1 MTHRLD
7 SNVTRVSAMLVVVLV
22 IAAASPA
29 RGQRP
34 HRDCGFEAET
44 GEGRRGKGEGRRVKG
59 EGLAKRTCLSSLLS
73 PFSSLP
79 SSPSIDDA
87 VCLLDASPSGESP
100 LSVWVGI
107 PPVAYLVERL
117 GGEHVA
123 VEVLVRPGRDPHAF
137 EPTPRQMLALSR
149 AKLFVKIGLPIEERL
164 LEMLQGQQRGLIVVD
179 AARGISR
186 RTLACTGC
194 GHGHG
199 HDSHHHHHDGHDD
212 TVHDDHAAADL
223 HVWLSPPLLKIQ
235 AANVAKALE
244 RADPQHADLYRTNL
258 AALLEEIDAIH
269 ARIALAMQPCRGQTF
284 YVFHPAFGY
293 FGDAYG
299 LKQASVQIADRPP
312 TLRQL
317 RGLIKRAMGDGVKI
331 IFVQPQFD
339 RHRAEVIARLIGGA
353 VVSIDPLAR
362 DVLKNLDDMA
372 MEIRKALH

>member
-1 MTHRLD
+1 MSYRGD
-7 SNVTRVSAMLVVVLV
+7 SYVARVSAMLIVVSV
-22 IAAASPA
+22 IAAVDPA
-29 RGQRP
+29 RVP
-34 HRDCGFEAET
+34 L
-44 GEGRRGKGEGRRVKG
+44 
-59 EGLAKRTCLSSLLS
+59 LACKQCW
-73 PFSSLP
+73 
-79 SSPSIDDA
+79 A
-87 VCLLDASPSGESP
+87 ANNESP
-100 LSVWVGI
+100 LSVWAGI

-123 VEVLVRPGRDPHAF
+123 VEVLVRPDRDPHTF

-186 RTLACTGC
+186 RTLACVGC
-194 GHGHG
+194 GHG
-199 HDSHHHHHDGHDD
+199 HDSHHHHDGHDD
-212 TVHDDHAAADL
+212 HAVDDL

-244 RADPQHADLYRTNL
+244 RADPQHTDLYRTNL

-269 ARIALAMQPCRGQTF
+269 ARIARAMQPCRGQTF
-284 YVFHPAFGY
+284 YVFHSAFGY

-317 RGLIKRAMGDGVKI
+317 RRLIKQAKSDGVKI

-339 RHRAEVIARLIGGA
+339 RHRAETIARLIGGA
-353 VVSIDPLAR
+353 VMPIDPLVG
-362 DVLKNLDDMA
+362 DVLGNLDDMA
-372 MEIRKALH
+372 TEIRKALR